1 MARIYVGVGLLIAF
15 IGWLL
20 FRLIIKR
27 DLKQHIDD
35 LYAWIFLIV
44 VWFLIY
50 WFLFQGRQIPY
61 HKTRLVQYQMILDL
75 EITLYR
81 RNMFL

>member
-1 MARIYVGVGLLIAF
+1 MYSPIECSNFSGLKTITMIKIYVGVGLLIAF

-20 FRLIIKR
+20 LRLIIKR

-50 WFLFQGRQIPY
+50 WFLLR
-61 HKTRLVQYQMILDL
+61 
-75 EITLYR
+75 
-81 RNMFL
+81 

>member
-1 MARIYVGVGLLIAF
+1 MIKIYVGVGLLIAF
-15 IGWLL
+15 IGWFL

-50 WFLFQGRQIPY
+50 WFLL
-61 HKTRLVQYQMILDL
+61 T
-75 EITLYR
+75 
-81 RNMFL
+81 